1 MLTFQKFIS
10 NQRLGNKFLIIGI
23 MAVALVAVLSWQ
35 ALSNLS
41 VLRNTVL
48 NEHQGVDEVQ
58 RLTQLIG
65 KVQSHR
71 GLSNMLLQ
79 GKTDTAEKINTLAGS
94 IDTEWNALISEL
106 PAQWERSNR
115 LAQQDL
121 QQWRAIKDNVRAL
134 SAEESFA
141 KHTQL
146 IGSMIKL
153 VRQISDDSELTLD
166 PVLSSY
172 YLMSV
177 VNFELP
183 QMQETIAQIR
193 GQIAGLI
200 SANNVN
206 RDTLMPSKMKL
217 GAIDQSLA
225 AIELS
230 YGKVAEG
237 GNAIPEQ
244 HIKQFNTLQTQTA
257 ELRQMLIEV
266 EQLNPAITGMVF
278 FEKGSQAIESA
289 RALGQSNSEFL
300 KGLLTTR
307 AEGYSQEMLFSVAT
321 LVLIIGFAFVTAWL
335 TVRDLQTRVLAIL
348 KESDLLARGD
358 LRHTDQLKCNDEIG
372 QISKALNSLRQ
383 SQIKF
388 AKAMHETSEELGASA
403 DVLRRQSSEVKG
415 GSTHQSDSAS
425 AVAAAIEELTVSI
438 TQISDN
444 VKNTRQVAEGVGES
458 ARSGCKGVASVTN
471 SMSDIHGSSVE
482 LNALIHQLAQSST
495 AISGIV
501 ETISAIAK
509 QTNLLALNASI
520 EAARAGEEGR
530 GFAVVAD
537 EVRGLAEKTAG
548 ATHEISALIQ
558 RVQRNAT
565 NAEELVEGWGMM
577 LNQGLEQAHKAQHLM
592 TDIEEKSKVAEH
604 SVEEINRSVAEQSSA
619 SLQIAQQVELIARMT
634 EESQSACNKLDQL
647 VENISGLSNT
657 VRTQSQRFVF

>member
-23 MAVALVAVLSWQ
+23 MAAALVAVLSWQ

-41 VLRNTVL
+41 LLRNTVL

-79 GKTDTAEKINTLAGS
+79 GKADTADKVNSLAGS
-94 IDTEWNALISEL
+94 IDADWTAFLATL

-121 QQWRAIKDNVRAL
+121 QQWKAIKENLRAL

-153 VRQISDDSELTLD
+153 VRQISDESELTLD

-193 GQIAGLI
+193 GQVAGLI

-206 RDTLMPSKMKL
+206 RDTLLPSKMKL

-230 YGKVAEG
+230 YSKVAEG
-237 GNAIPEQ
+237 GNPIPEQ
-244 HIKQFNTLQTQTA
+244 QIKQFNTLQTQTT
-257 ELRQMLIEV
+257 ELRQMLNEV

-278 FEKGSQAIESA
+278 FEKGSQAIETA
-289 RALGQSNSEFL
+289 RGLAQANSDLLQS
-300 KGLLTTR
+300 LLTSR
-307 AEGYSQEMLFSVAT
+307 AEGYSREMLFSVAA
-321 LVLIIGFAFVTAWL
+321 LVLIIGFAFLTAWL
-335 TVRDLQTRVLAIL
+335 TVRDLKTRVLAIL

-358 LRHTDQLKCNDEIG
+358 LRETDQLKCSDEIG
-372 QISKALNSLRQ
+372 QISNALNVLRQ

-388 AKAMHETSEELGASA
+388 AKAMHGTSEELGGSA
-403 DVLRRQSSEVKG
+403 DVLRRQSSEVKS
-415 GSTHQSDSAS
+415 GSTLQSDSAS

-444 VKNTRQVAEGVGES
+444 VKNTRQVADEVGES
-458 ARSGCKGVASVTN
+458 ARSGCKGVASVTS

-482 LNALIHQLAQSST
+482 LNTLIHELAQSST

-548 ATHEISALIQ
+548 ATHEISALIH

-565 NAEELVEGWGMM
+565 NAEELVEGWGIM
-577 LNQGLEQAHKAQHLM
+577 LNQGLEQAHKAQYLM
-592 TDIEEKSKVAEH
+592 NDIDEKSKLAEH
-604 SVEEINRSVAEQSSA
+604 SVEEINRSVAEQSAA

-657 VRTQSQRFVF
+657 VRTQTQRFVF